1 MADETAPTDAHTT
14 PPEPLRAGQPLDLST
29 GKAPSKPPP
38 EPVRLVPMPAP
49 EGAPEVRA
57 GRTLDMSTGKAPA
70 PRRRKPAAASLGPG
84 PVVRKTVDLSTDTPP
99 AEAPAAEAKPAPSKP
114 SPKPKGSNKGRG
126 GRSDNRGQGG
136 RGGPASSATSLADLL
151 DPDTLA
157 KLRGGK

>member
-1 MADETAPTDAHTT
+1 MADETPPPDDRPT
-14 PPEPLRAGQPLDLST
+14 PPDPLRAGQPVDLST

-70 PRRRKPAAASLGPG
+70 PRRRKSAAASLGPG
-84 PVVRKTVDLSTDTPP
+84 PVVRQTVDLSTDTPP
-99 AEAPAAEAKPAPSKP
+99 AGAPAAEAAPRASAP
-114 SPKPKGSNKGRG
+114 PPGPKKGRG
-126 GRSDNRGQGG
+126 GRPDKRDKRDASG

-157 KLRGGK
+157 KLRGGG